1 MLYWL
6 SIFSWIFDHVLS
18 LLYGTRNILS
28 TNRHVF
34 QCALRSLNEI
44 RESNSPGS
52 WTVMTGL
59 LMLILGVECTQWPFK
74 SKATYQW
81 SLAFPAPP
89 CVSFVYAHGSIFTIE
104 YVLLSNILP
113 ALSSI
118 FLLIDWTQ

>member
-34 QCALRSLNEI
+34 QRALRSLNEI

-52 WTVMTGL
+52 WTV
-59 LMLILGVECTQWPFK
+59 ILSVEYTQWPIK

-81 SLAFPAPP
+81 SLVFPAPP